1 MISALAFAS
10 SVILL
15 GQASAV
21 DLGTKWIGAKAKSEK
36 VNDENGKE
44 VDLSKLFGKRPVVL
58 VFYRAIW

>member
-1 MISALAFAS
+1 MISTLAFAA
-10 SVILL
+10 SVMVL
-15 GQASAV
+15 GQAGAV
-21 DLGTKWIGAKAKSEK
+21 DLGSKWIGTKAKSEK

>member
-1 MISALAFAS
+1 MILTLGLATS
-10 SVILL
+10 MILL
-15 GQASAV
+15 CQAGTA
-21 DLGTKWIGAKAKSEK
+21 DMGTKWIGTKAKSEK